1 MNVCLLVEECVSAGD
16 VLGLHRLDQ
25 TQGRVSFVESTRATT
40 WSSSLSS
47 PPPGISSPPPP
58 HFLPSQD
65 DPREEFLSAS
75 KQIGL
80 GQTKAADSDKLKLR
94 ETRVTMPVRG
104 LFLSRETCADSQSL
118 VMARSGLGHL
128 GTHGFG

>member
-1 MNVCLLVEECVSAGD
+1 MTEDPTEDGNSR
-16 VLGLHRLDQ
+16 GLCPC
-25 TQGRVSFVESTRATT
+25 
-40 WSSSLSS
+40 SLALTLEKQQVAASHS
-47 PPPGISSPPPP
+47 LPP
-58 HFLPSQD
+58 HFLPLQD
-65 DPREEFLSAS
+65 DPREVFLSAS
-75 KQIGL
+75 KQIGR

-104 LFLSRETCADSQSL
+104 LFLSQEMRANSQSL